1 MCIRDRV
8 LSVGWPS
15 SNVSSDDVL
24 ALLAFVG
31 RSGAR
36 DCGRAGAIWPDRVF
50 AAAGNNARP
59 LDLLAVVVFQ
69 NAHYTAFVRSPDG
82 ADAWTHHDR
91 QARIHVGAWTDVVRR
106 CATATSPMLP
116 YLLVYD
122 ELVAADPT
130 AIFDSLRI

>member
-1 MCIRDRV
+1 MM
-8 LSVGWPS
+8 
-15 SNVSSDDVL
+15 
-24 ALLAFVG
+24 LLAFVG
-31 RSGAR
+31 RSGAC

-50 AAAGNNARP
+50 AASGNNARP

-91 QARIHVGAWTDVVRR
+91 QARIHVGAWTDVGRR